1 MTAEPRAPPEET
13 PLAAVAARPE
23 PVAAELAATSM
34 EAAAPRTSGTGG
46 SGGGSDT
53 CHKLCD
59 KGEALNCPMDTKG
72 DCASQCAAS
81 PAKCSTQL
89 SALAACA
96 QTITYMCVDGEATP
110 NGCDT
115 EFGAY
120 LGCLTQ

>member
-1 MTAEPRAPPEET
+1 M
-13 PLAAVAARPE
+13 
-23 PVAAELAATSM
+23 SM
-34 EAAAPRTSGTGG
+34 EAAAAEWKRRHRERNRWQR
-46 SGGGSDT
+46 GGSDT

-89 SALAACA
+89 NALAACA

-120 LGCLTQ
+120 LQCALSQ